1 MTTVLDASAVLALLH
16 DEPGAGDVLRVL
28 DDACV
33 SAVNHAEV
41 LTRLADA
48 GMPETVA
55 DRLIDSLQ
63 IVVEPF
69 TQAQS
74 VISAHLRA
82 ATKADGLSLG
92 DRACLALADSLGAP
106 AVTADRAWADL
117 PLDVEVEL
125 IR

>member
-16 DEPGAGDVLRVL
+16 DESGAGNVLRVL
-28 DDACV
+28 DDAHL

-41 LTRLADA
+41 LTRLVDV

-55 DRLIDSLQ
+55 DHLIDSLQ

-69 TQAQS
+69 SRVHS
-74 VISAHLRA
+74 VISSRLRA
-82 ATKADGLSLG
+82 ATKAAGLSLG
-92 DRACLALADSLGAP
+92 DRACLALAESLGVS

-117 PLDVEVEL
+117 PLDIEVEL